1 MTHDSK
7 THDAN
12 LSMSQAYVPLIHKFA
27 PEKHRERNTLWS
39 SEKEISG
46 KHRLYAGPTI
56 GDL

>member
-7 THDAN
+7 THDAD

-27 PEKHRERNTLWS
+27 PEKHRDRHSLWS
-39 SEKEISG
+39 SEKKISG
-46 KHRLYAGPTI
+46 KNGLYAGPTI